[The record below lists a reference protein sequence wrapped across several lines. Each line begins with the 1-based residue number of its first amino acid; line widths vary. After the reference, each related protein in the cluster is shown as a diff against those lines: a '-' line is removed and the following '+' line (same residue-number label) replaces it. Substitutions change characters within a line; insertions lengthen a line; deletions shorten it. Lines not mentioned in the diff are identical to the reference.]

1 MAPRRR
7 SDLGESDRPLGC
19 EAEPIRMSASSPTRS
34 RDARPREDE
43 SDRAD
48 CGSRTLEIGEC
59 TSGEPDSG
67 CPVGAAARTREHK
80 RAIGAGSIKS
90 TSGPSP
96 GANNSEETASAPTGA
111 LEANASDTRMA
122 ASLLL
127 ANSRYALRATRA
139 ARGAE
144 LIAQAADRRC
154 WCPVDPRHRTP
165 RLRGTGAT
173 SSDNHQIRRR
183 EVAGR
188 QGADDRPD

>member
-1 MAPRRR
+1 MRGPER
-7 SDLGESDRPLGC
+7 C
-19 EAEPIRMSASSPTRS
+19 WSASIGCVAQCPESLDDQDDRFDSPNRARRATPMVT
-34 RDARPREDE
+34 RDA
-43 SDRAD
+43 SA
-48 CGSRTLEIGEC
+48 
-59 TSGEPDSG
+59 SGRQAGACRGPQPASEPSQS
-67 CPVGAAARTREHK
+67 PSAFTREHK